1 MDLSCDLSYGAPLL
15 YFRVNVYYPIVAF
28 ADAVSQRQGI
38 VWECISLD
46 GLFVNYSLCPEMLII
61 SKKTRGAFGILN
73 SSPCSE
79 PGPSFTL
86 HPVLGRSR
94 LLLTRQAGKL
104 HLTKLKSNNDR
115 HLVSFKSRGSLGTSG
130 VLGCQRS
137 V

>member
-86 HPVLGRSR
+86 HPVLGRSH
-94 LLLTRQAGKL
+94 LLFTRQAGKL
-104 HLTKLKSNNDR
+104 HLTKVEK
-115 HLVSFKSRGSLGTSG
+115 
-130 VLGCQRS
+130 
-137 V
+137 